1 MGFQQGLSGLNSSSK
16 ALDVVGNNVSNSGT
30 IGFKSARAQFADV
43 FAASL
48 SGAGGASQVGIGN
61 RISAVAQQFSQG
73 NITSTSNALDVAI
86 NGNGFF
92 VMSDASGALSYT
104 RNGQFQLDKNG
115 YLVNA
120 DGLNVT
126 GYPASYTTNSL
137 GVINSTT
144 PSSIF
149 IDPTDLQPQVT
160 TKGAIAVNLDARA
173 TLPPAGHE
181 SFSAADPL
189 SYNSSTSMSIY
200 DSLGNVH
207 TLSTYF
213 IYAGTTGSG
222 ASQQSNWRVRYAL
235 DGVANATAAFGGSDP
250 WTTPALGPQPGT
262 LVGTAITYPSA
273 TVNAGGTL
281 NLTVN
286 GTTKTITIRDSVTA
300 LGAGGSYDATTLA
313 AEINA
318 AIANAGAFGSAVA
331 TATVSASGGLIITSA
346 TTGTAS
352 NVSVAAGTLSVA
364 SVFGTAA
371 PTSTPGSN
379 PTVAFLSGDDLRLS
393 FDTSGKLVDYN
404 GQGGLTPPPGLSIDL
419 AAVVGSTN
427 KAGSPLVIDPQ
438 NGGLDYSLTTQFGTA
453 FGVNSLT
460 QDGYPSGRLT
470 KISVS
475 QDGVI
480 QGNYTNGQTRNMAQ
494 IVLARFT
501 NPNGLQSIGGNQWQE
516 TFTSGVPLVGA
527 PGSASN
533 GLLQDS
539 ALEESTVDLTKELV
553 DMITFQRAYQANA
566 QTIKTQDSLLQ
577 TITNLR

>member
-30 IGFKSARAQFADV
+30 MGFKAARAQFADV

-61 RISAVAQQFSQG
+61 RISSVAQQFSQG
-73 NITSTSNALDVAI
+73 NITATSNALDVAI

-104 RNGQFQLDKNG
+104 RNGQLQLDKNG
-115 YLVNA
+115 FLVNA
-120 DGLNVT
+120 DGLNVQ
-126 GYPASYTTNSL
+126 GYPANYTTNSL

-144 PSSIF
+144 PSKIF

-160 TKGAIAVNLDARA
+160 TKGAINVNLDARSSI
-173 TLPPAGHE
+173 PPSGHE
-181 SFSAADPL
+181 SFSTSDPL
-189 SYNSSTSMSIY
+189 SYNSSTSLSIY

-213 IYAGTTGSG
+213 VYAGTTNTGLPN
-222 ASQQSNWRVRYAL
+222 QRSNWQVRYAV
-235 DGVANATAAFGGSDP
+235 DGVSNATAAFGGTNP

-262 LVGTAITYPSA
+262 LVGGTYSSGA
-273 TVNAGGTL
+273 ANAGGTL
-281 NLTVN
+281 NVSVN
-286 GTTKTITIRDSVTA
+286 GGANQA
-300 LGAGGSYDATTLA
+300 LVIPAATVL
-313 AEINA
+313 
-318 AIANAGAFGSAVA
+318 NAGADASYNAIELAAAINGAGLAGA
-331 TATVSASGGLIITSA
+331 TASAASATGPIIITSA
-346 TTGTAS
+346 TTGAAS
-352 NVSVAAGTLSVA
+352 SVTLAANAYSAL
-364 SVFGTAA
+364 VFGTAN
-371 PTSTPGSN
+371 PTSTPGST
-379 PTVAFLSGDDLRLS
+379 PVVPFTSGDNVTLS

-404 GQGGLTPPPGLSIDL
+404 NQGGLTPAPTLTIDL
-419 AAVVGSTN
+419 GSVVGAQN
-427 KAGSPLVIDPQ
+427 KAATPMTI
-438 NGGLDYSLTTQFGTA
+438 NTLDYSSATQFGTT

-470 KISVS
+470 KISIS

-494 IVLARFT
+494 VVLARFT

-516 TFTSGVPLVGA
+516 TFSSGVPLVGA

-539 ALEESTVDLTKELV
+539 ALEESTVDLTQELV
-553 DMITFQRAYQANA
+553 NMITFQRAYQANA

>member
-30 IGFKSARAQFADV
+30 VGFKAARAEFADV

-61 RISAVAQQFSQG
+61 RISSVAQQFSQG
-73 NITSTSNALDVAI
+73 NITATSNALDVAI

-92 VMSDASGALSYT
+92 IMSDSSGALSYT

-120 DGLNVT
+120 DGLNVE
-126 GYPASYTTNSL
+126 GYPANYTTNSL

-144 PSSIF
+144 PSNIY

-160 TKGAIAVNLDARA
+160 TKGSINVNLDARSSI
-173 TLPPAGHE
+173 PPSGHE
-181 SFSAADPL
+181 SFSTSDPL
-189 SYNSSTSMSIY
+189 SYNSSTSMSVY

-213 IYAGTTGSG
+213 IYAGTTNTGLPN
-222 ASQQSNWRVRYAL
+222 QQSNWQVRYAL
-235 DGVANATAAFGGSDP
+235 DGVSNATAAFGGTDP
-250 WTTPALGPQPGT
+250 WTTPALGAQPGT
-262 LVGTAITYPSA
+262 LVGGVYTAGA
-273 TVNAGGTL
+273 ANAGGTL
-281 NLTVN
+281 SLSVN
-286 GTTKTITIRDSVTA
+286 G
-300 LGAGGSYDATTLA
+300 GAAQNLVIPAGTYTSAATLA
-313 AEINA
+313 AAINTA
-318 AIANAGAFGSAVA
+318 GLAGATASAASA
-331 TATVSASGGLIITSA
+331 TGPIIITSS
-346 TTGTAS
+346 TTGATS
-352 NVSVAAGTLSVA
+352 SVNLTGNAFSAL
-364 SVFGTAA
+364 VFGTSN
-371 PTSTPGSN
+371 PTSTAGST
-379 PTVAFLSGDDLRLS
+379 PIVPFPSGDNVTLS

-404 GQGGLTPPPGLSIDL
+404 HQGGLTPAPSLTIDL
-419 AAVVGSTN
+419 ASVVGTQN
-427 KAGSPLVIDPQ
+427 KAATPMTI
-438 NGGLDYSLTTQFGTA
+438 NTLDYSSATQFGTT

-470 KISVS
+470 KISIS

-516 TFTSGVPLVGA
+516 TFASGVPLVGA

-539 ALEESTVDLTKELV
+539 ALEESTVDLTQELV
-553 DMITFQRAYQANA
+553 DMITYQRAYQANA